1 MSIVVPIINRINGFI
16 NSFINPNPI
25 INDIIFKDIDA
36 IINIVK

>member
-1 MSIVVPIINRINGFI
+1 MRITVPIINRINGFI

>member
-1 MSIVVPIINRINGFI
+1 MIVPIINRINGFT

-25 INDIIFKDIDA
+25 ISDIIFKDIDA

>member
-1 MSIVVPIINRINGFI
+1 MSIIVPIINRINGFI

-25 INDIIFKDIDA
+25 INDIIFKDIDT